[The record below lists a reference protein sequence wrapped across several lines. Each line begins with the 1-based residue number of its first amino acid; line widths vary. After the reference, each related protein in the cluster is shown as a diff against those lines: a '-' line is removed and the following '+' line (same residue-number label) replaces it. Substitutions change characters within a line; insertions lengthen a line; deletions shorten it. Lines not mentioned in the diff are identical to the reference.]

1 MGNDPYKNIHLNIN
15 DEDIKQVIDEKKED
29 NLYKLYVQY
38 TQTNGYLTKE
48 NFNIITRLDDEK
60 ISDNLFFIFQSSK
73 GKIYYP
79 DLKNFYVA
87 FANERLKNIL
97 LSFLILGKADKAEV
111 QTYCSNVSQLI
122 NINEQFVILAGAK
135 IIQFI
140 SNEAALA
147 NTSIIGGIKDR
158 YYKKKGAHY
167 IYKELLMSCITQLLN
182 RNALKFSFFH
192 QIIPSSKL
200 IKEKNFNE
208 KHYIC
213 DCLKEYL
220 NLSNINL
227 YDKMEQPFLRD
238 KLVSRG
244 HLSFENLEIMMQEYQ
259 VNKKLIDIIIKYL
272 KIVTM
277 KNSIIFD
284 DFKNLM
290 ININAEQSHSKK
302 KSFLFKM
309 ILTILNQ
316 KISVRGSQLKKIL
329 QIENNDVSEEGKIN
343 QSDLENIKDININNT
358 IEEYIGY
365 MENLILIPYIRYNL
379 MADAPE
385 LKKKIINFILNKKT
399 TEEYLI
405 EHFDECNKFY
415 PVNIEFWNALT
426 DEQNEPN
433 NAELEINN
441 SLIAE
446 KDDIFYIT
454 KNEEEQS
461 IKENKIQTSPKEN
474 KQDLKNDKNKNNDK
488 NNNKE
493 EVNALKKEDK
503 KEGEKETEIIKEKK
517 KEAIRGKLKNNVKY
531 GDNYVIICGEIYD
544 KISTNFEFDY
554 LIELEKTTIFYT
566 KEEENKKEEQK
577 EVSKKDSNEK
587 TEEGKAV
594 QKIEEK
600 VGEKIAKELELDNDG
615 KNNKINNIQNS
626 IEVLKEEKK
635 NLSKENILKISER
648 VGVPGLEISQEN
660 LKVEDKKEK
669 CEQNSI
675 EQGKTEQKIDEKEGV
690 KTEILSKSNNSENTI
705 DQNLLKKETDN
716 NKVENK
722 ASETIEEK
730 QKEEKNEQNIIKKS
744 ELIIDKDNNYLR
756 KKEDENN
763 GIKEYIVDFYPIKFV
778 QLSFDYIYNKVD
790 GKYQELLKKDYELQT
805 PEQKAEF
812 EKKKNKEKTQ
822 RTNRVNE
829 YNEKVQ
835 QLNEL
840 ISEKTIDKKLAK
852 QKEIALKEQYKDLFD
867 KEIKFKK
874 REFLGL
880 LNAELNN
887 ILSTKTNSIKKI
899 WKNMTTKEFK
909 NCLIKYDDKL
919 TEDNFDLI
927 FYTSDNK
934 CIASKENMKLNDIN
948 DNFILI
954 IFDPKNEE
962 GKTSFTI
969 LEENE
974 NPESKKTD
982 NNFKNVGTFEIIS
995 KEELQKIKDEQ
1006 GEKEKLKKKKEK
1018 EEKER
1023 LDKLE
1028 KERKKANEKITHPP
1042 YGIPNFGNTC
1052 YFNSVNQIILN
1063 LPIMQQL
1070 FSEKNIKYMINKE
1083 NKFGYKGKLVSA
1095 FMPLYELY
1103 PYQIED
1109 NVKYLKSLVGK
1120 VNETFN
1126 NQEQQDAHEYLNFVL
1141 EGLHEEL
1148 NIKSSK
1154 IYIEDNDENYKYN
1167 TEDELGNIAWANNL
1181 RRNASFIDSI
1191 FMFQLKSNLICQKCG
1206 TKKVNFETSYVFNL
1220 PLSLCKIVT
1229 VHINLFR
1236 LPFKYKIYYAKI
1248 NKDFEAFSKNEDN
1261 IDKSITET
1269 LCDYYSVKLNFE
1281 QKQEQAVYL
1290 SFEFDFEREKC
1301 IGDLLK
1307 LIRKISLLELE
1318 PEDKEITLDKEE
1330 IKEYKIN
1337 HYTELIAYF
1346 RGKNKIINNNML
1358 LDKFVDINDR
1368 IELNIYEVLNTNG
1381 FSLVNQN
1388 YMKHSMFNL
1397 YSYKFNKTNISS
1409 TDDFKNKIE
1418 DTNFFEKKIK
1428 LSEKQNQKKEESTTA
1443 TPDNTTPVSKNNITE
1458 IPEKKCNILSI
1469 NDKLAYLDYC
1479 EKDKPNYNKNEIIS
1493 ESLVPI
1499 VHYKRDLSDV
1509 SPTVF
1514 LDFYHQMMNYFPMQL
1529 LMLNNSNNKLSG
1541 KDLYNYI
1548 WDYNSLYM
1556 NHPNKKTDDFWFNIE
1571 PNTKEQYKK
1580 CYPFVI
1586 RIVKPNKKYS
1596 FPYKCSKCHWYN
1608 FCIGCVLS
1616 PYEKNVKFEPDDII
1630 FVDWCNL
1637 LVKEEIDNQNFYY
1650 KNISKE
1656 EITLCIES
1664 EAKND
1669 KDNKHQSIQD
1679 CFDLFFAK
1687 ELLEDPLSCRVCQG
1701 PQNFAKNYEINKL
1714 PYVLILSLKR
1724 FKYNENNNFKLK
1736 QLITYPI
1743 DNFKLKDK
1751 TYNLFGVV
1759 YHYGGINSGH
1769 YICAVRKDNKWIQ
1782 CDDHVISE
1790 IEIRR
1795 VMNSNAYILFYI
1807 SNDSINNYSY
1817 YNCMKSLLQ
1826 HIVIDK
1832 LWRTTNYSD
1841 NNNFFKGEPIRVK
1854 SKGNGY
1860 VVEDYNEDFI
1870 IEDKNK
1876 ENNKNKNEIKDEI
1889 KNEQNA
1895 EKEGKEQNKI
1905 MDAKQNGKVKVKFES
1920 VKDIEIIDKNEI
1932 EKLILI
1938 DEQKKEN

>member
-15 DEDIKQVIDEKKED
+15 NEDIKQVIDEKKED

-87 FANERLKNIL
+87 FANKRLKNIL
-97 LSFLILGKADKAEV
+97 LSFLILGKVDKAEV

-167 IYKELLMSCITQLLN
+167 IYKELLMNCITQLLN
-182 RNALKFSFFH
+182 RNALKFSFFNK
-192 QIIPSSKL
+192 IIPSSKL

-227 YDKMEQPFLRD
+227 FDKMEQPFLRD

-309 ILTILNQ
+309 ILTIFNQ

-365 MENLILIPYIRYNL
+365 MGNLILLPYIRYNL
-379 MADAPE
+379 KADDPE

-399 TEEYLI
+399 AEEYLI

-426 DEQNEPN
+426 DEKNELN
-433 NAELEINN
+433 NAELKINN

-446 KDDIFYIT
+446 KDEIFYIT
-454 KNEEEQS
+454 KKEEEQNN
-461 IKENKIQTSPKEN
+461 KENKIQTSTKEN
-474 KQDLKNDKNKNNDK
+474 KQEIKNNKSNDK
-488 NNNKE
+488 NNNKDE
-493 EVNALKKEDK
+493 ENTLK
-503 KEGEKETEIIKEKK
+503 KEGENKGEKEKEIIKEKK

-544 KISTNFEFDY
+544 KISTNFEFDF
-554 LIELEKTTIFYT
+554 LVELEKTTIFYS
-566 KEEENKKEEQK
+566 KEEENKKEELK
-577 EVSKKDSNEK
+577 EVSKETSKEK
-587 TEEGKAV
+587 TEEGKTV

-600 VGEKIAKELELDNDG
+600 VGEKIVKELELDNDG
-615 KNNKINNIQNS
+615 KNNTINNIQNS
-626 IEVLKEEKK
+626 IGVLKQEEKN
-635 NLSKENILKISER
+635 NLSNEDILKISER

-690 KTEILSKSNNSENTI
+690 KTEILSKSNNSENKI
-705 DQNLLKKETDN
+705 NQNIMKKETDN
-716 NKVENK
+716 NKVENQT
-722 ASETIEEK
+722 SEIIEEK
-730 QKEEKNEQNIIKKS
+730 PKEEKNEQNIIKKS
-744 ELIIDKDNNYLR
+744 ELIIDRENNYLR

-790 GKYQELLKKDYELQT
+790 GKNQELLKKAYELKT
-805 PEQKAEF
+805 PEQKAEL
-812 EKKKNKEKTQ
+812 EKKKNKEKAQ

-835 QLNEL
+835 QLNDL

-852 QKEIALKEQYKDLFD
+852 QKEIALKEQFKDLFD

-880 LNAELNN
+880 LNVELNN

-974 NPESKKTD
+974 NPESKKTE
-982 NNFKNVGTFEIIS
+982 NNFKSVGTFEIMS

-1028 KERKKANEKITHPP
+1028 KEKKKANEKITHPP

-1301 IGDLLK
+1301 IGDIINLL
-1307 LIRKISLLELE
+1307 RKISLLELE
-1318 PEDKEITLDKEE
+1318 PEDKEIILDKEE

-1358 LDKFVDINDR
+1358 LDKFADSYDR
-1368 IELNIYEVLNTNG
+1368 IELNIYEVLNSNG
-1381 FSLVNQN
+1381 YSLINNNYFQN
-1388 YMKHSMFNL
+1388 IKFNL
-1397 YSYKFNKTNISS
+1397 YSL
-1409 TDDFKNKIE
+1409 
-1418 DTNFFEKKIK
+1418 K
-1428 LSEKQNQKKEESTTA
+1428 LNNVNSIDEYKKELN
-1443 TPDNTTPVSKNNITE
+1443 DKIN
-1458 IPEKKCNILSI
+1458 NILSI
-1469 NDKLAYLDYC
+1469 NDKLLYIDEY
-1479 EKDKPNYNKNEIIS
+1479 EEYMTNFYNDNNNIS
-1493 ESLVPI
+1493 EMIIPI
-1499 VHYKRDLSDV
+1499 IHYRRDLKDYAS
-1509 SPTVF
+1509 TVF
-1514 LDFYHQMMNYFPMQL
+1514 LDYNYQIMEYIPMQL
-1529 LMLNNSNNKLSG
+1529 LILNNNKMNKLSSR
-1541 KDLYNYI
+1541 DLYNYI

-1586 RIVKPNKKYS
+1586 RIVKQNKKYS

-1616 PYEKNVKFEPDDII
+1616 PYEKNVKFESDDII

-1669 KDNKHQSIQD
+1669 KDNKYQSIQD

-1860 VVEDYNEDFI
+1860 IVEDYIEDFI

-1876 ENNKNKNEIKDEI
+1876 ENNEKNEIKDEI